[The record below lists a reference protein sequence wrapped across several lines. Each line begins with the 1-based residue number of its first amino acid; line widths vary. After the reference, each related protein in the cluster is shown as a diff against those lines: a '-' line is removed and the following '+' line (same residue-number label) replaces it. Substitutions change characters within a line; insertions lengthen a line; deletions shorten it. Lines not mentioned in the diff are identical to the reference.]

1 MLCLLSIWIHFL
13 TPLRNCLKQA
23 FPRILEVCLL
33 LIIDAPENPPL
44 IQVDCV
50 APSLVRQSFAV
61 KNIDPITWIPF
72 NGDGRAKILKSGL
85 CKSRGNVAHMFISG
99 QITGCA
105 DSNWKEKKK
114 DWALFSLLFFLP
126 ALSTFKQKNEQLPR
140 TTWYRGRKWKQPHLL
155 VQHHNFECLSWNK
168 DSWWLLLAWMCF
180 LKEGGGG
187 SGRYNKGVCDIATQ
201 NILKHCPDVTHP
213 SF

>member
-23 FPRILEVCLL
+23 FQRILEVCLL

-44 IQVDCV
+44 VQVDCV
-50 APSLVRQSFAV
+50 APSFVRQSFAV

-85 CKSRGNVAHMFISG
+85 CKPRGNVAHMFISG
-99 QITGCA
+99 QITGWA

-114 DWALFSLLFFLP
+114 DWALFSLSCFSSLPSVLLSKKMSNFQEPHGTGDENGNSPTCWCSTTILNVWVETRTADDFFL
-126 ALSTFKQKNEQLPR
+126 
-140 TTWYRGRKWKQPHLL
+140 H
-155 VQHHNFECLSWNK
+155 ECV
-168 DSWWLLLAWMCF
+168 F
-180 LKEGGGG
+180 LKRRG

>member
-44 IQVDCV
+44 VQVDCV
-50 APSLVRQSFAV
+50 APSFVRQSFGV

-85 CKSRGNVAHMFISG
+85 CKPRGNVAHMFISG
-99 QITGCA
+99 QITGWA

-114 DWALFSLLFFLP
+114 DSVLSLLFFLP
-126 ALSTFKQKNEQLPR
+126 ALSTFKQKKWATSKNHMVQGKKMETAPLVGAAPQFWMFELKQGQLM
-140 TTWYRGRKWKQPHLL
+140 TSSCMN
-155 VQHHNFECLSWNK
+155 VFS
-168 DSWWLLLAWMCF
+168 
-180 LKEGGGG
+180 
-187 SGRYNKGVCDIATQ
+187 
-201 NILKHCPDVTHP
+201 
-213 SF
+213 